1 MRIASHVCGILT
13 LLLAAGTSLLTPTPV
28 GAQGMA
34 SHYTQTELLAA
45 PSATFREGLFGVAN
59 PAVPALTGT
68 QFAFTWTTDGDD
80 LGSLNDWAALG
91 TLGGLGAGIVHSE
104 RGPLASTAYHV
115 SLAGGSKAATFGVG
129 YQGFS
134 GDATALGRF
143 NRLTFGSVVRP
154 SRYLSLGLVGNV
166 SVENDEREVVG
177 EIGLRPLGTSRLT
190 VFADA
195 AWDEGQALVDVPW
208 SVGATVEVAQGIDAV
223 GRFFES
229 EAATVGLRVELGR
242 LGLDSQARVDPS
254 GDYNGQIHRLRIGDA
269 VPSALA
275 DAAQRGQKHVE
286 TRLGGPIRYRAPEF
300 RFGDDTPRFYEV
312 LRTLRQATESDR
324 TRAVALNMSGLQI
337 TPEQAWEVREAMQQA
352 RAAGTQVVVFL
363 DGGGMT
369 TMHLA
374 SAADR
379 IALDPRATL
388 QLSGYAQS
396 RTYLAGTLDKLG
408 LGFQEWRF
416 FEYKSAAEALSR
428 TDLSA
433 ADSLQRQQYVNDQY
447 RLTTEDLVEAR
458 PITADSLDRI
468 IDERVIL
475 TASEARQAGLV
486 DTLARWHE
494 REGVLRTATGAE
506 TDALSPRHLNE
517 IATATRRWGQPP
529 TIAVV
534 YGIGATELDSGIEAR
549 QLRETFR
556 SLAEDDN
563 VAAVVFRV
571 DSPGGS
577 GLASDQVAEALKTT
591 AEEKP
596 VIVSQGQVA
605 ASGGYWISAYAD
617 RILAGPNTVT
627 GSIGVIGGWV
637 YDEGFSDKTGLS
649 SDAVT
654 RGERADLF
662 TGITLPLAGLTLPTR
677 ALTEEELQRVRD
689 VFVQLYDDFVRVVA
703 EGRDTT
709 AAHVREIGEGRI
721 YSGVDGREVGLVDEI
736 GGLADAITTARNAA
750 GLTGE
755 TVEVREVNPTTGIFN
770 VEALVPGVVAR
781 LWNDSSEDPHS
792 ASDPAVRYLR
802 TVLEHQP
809 RPIALLPPGYYPR
822 AN

>member
-1 MRIASHVCGILT
+1 MRTAPQVYGVLGILLVVGWG
-13 LLLAAGTSLLTPTPV
+13 LLDPPTV
-28 GAQGMA
+28 AAQGMA
-34 SHYTQTELLAA
+34 SHYEQSELLAA
-45 PSATFREGLFGVAN
+45 PSTTFREGLLGVAN
-59 PAVPALTGT
+59 PALPAVTGN
-68 QFAFTWTTDGDD
+68 QFAFAWTTDSDD
-80 LGSLNDWAALG
+80 VGALNDWAALG
-91 TLGGLGAGIVHSE
+91 TLGGLGAGVVHTE

-115 SLAGGSKAATFGVG
+115 SLAGGSKSAAVGIG

-143 NRLTFGSVVRP
+143 NRLTFGSVLRP

-208 SVGATVEVAQGIDAV
+208 SVGANVEVVDGVDLV

-229 EAATVGLRVELGR
+229 EAVTAGLRVELGR
-242 LGLDSQARVDPS
+242 LGLDSQSRIDRS
-254 GDYNGQIHRLRIGDA
+254 GDYDGQIHRVRLGSS

-275 DAAQRGQKHVE
+275 DAVQDGQQHVE
-286 TRLGGPIRYRAPEF
+286 ARLGGPIRYRAPEF

-312 LRTLRQATESDR
+312 LRTLRQAAENGR
-324 TRAVALNMSGLQI
+324 IRGVALDLSGLQI
-337 TPEQAWEVREAMQQA
+337 SPEQAWEIREAMTRVQQA
-352 RAAGTQVVVFL
+352 GKKVAVFL

-379 IALDPRATL
+379 IALDPQATL
-388 QLSGYAQS
+388 QLPGYALS

-416 FEYKSAAEALSR
+416 FEYKSAAETLSR
-428 TDLSA
+428 TDYSR

-447 RLTTEDLVEAR
+447 ALTTGDIVADR
-458 PITADSLDRI
+458 PVAADSLDRI

-494 REGVLRTATGAE
+494 RGGVLRAATGTE
-506 TDALSPRHLNE
+506 TDPVDVDRLNE

-529 TIAVV
+529 KIAVV

-549 QLRETFR
+549 QLRDTFR
-556 SLAEDDN
+556 SLAEDDD

-637 YDEGFSDKTGLS
+637 YDEGFGDKTGLS
-649 SDAVT
+649 SDVVQ

-662 TGITLPLAGLTLPTR
+662 TGITLPLAGVTLPTR
-677 ALTEEELQRVRD
+677 RLTDDEMQRVRD
-689 VFVQLYDDFVRVVA
+689 VFLQLYDDFVQVVA

-709 AAHVREIGEGRI
+709 AAHVREIGAGRI
-721 YSGVDGREVGLVDEI
+721 YSGLDGQEVGLVDEI
-736 GGLADAITTARNAA
+736 GGLAEALTMAQDAA
-750 GLTGE
+750 GLAGE
-755 TVEVREVNPTTGIFN
+755 TVEIQEINPTTGFFD
-770 VEALVPGVVAR
+770 VETLVPGVLAR
-781 LWNDSSEDPHS
+781 LWSDAPDDPQS
-792 ASDPAVRYLR
+792 TSDPAVRYLR
-802 TVLEHQP
+802 TLLEHQP
-809 RPIALLPPGYYPR
+809 RPVTLLPPGYYPH